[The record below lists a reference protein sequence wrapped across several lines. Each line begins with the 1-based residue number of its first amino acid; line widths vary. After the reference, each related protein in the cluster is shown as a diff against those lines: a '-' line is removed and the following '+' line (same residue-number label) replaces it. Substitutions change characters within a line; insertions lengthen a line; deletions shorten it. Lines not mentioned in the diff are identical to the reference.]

1 MELSPLMC
9 SWLMETAHSFHGAQR
24 RRFMAQTVEAFD
36 LSQRQAATH
45 LGWAR
50 DTVRKG
56 LHELH
61 SGITCLDNF
70 SARGRKPVEAHLPHL
85 LEDIADL
92 VHDQLQADP
101 TFQTTRLYCR
111 VSAAEV
117 RKQLI
122 DRKGYPETQMPSIT
136 TITAKLNRLGFRL
149 RPVTKCKP
157 QKNRR
162 KPMPYSSDWTWSIN
176 VPPSPRTRSVCPW
189 MPRLRSSSDHSPVG
203 GRVGSGPPV
212 WTMTSSRG
220 AA

>member
-1 MELSPLMC
+1 MELSPSMC
-9 SWLMETAHSFHGAQR
+9 SWLVETADSFHGAQR
-24 RRFMAQTVEAFD
+24 RRFIAQTVEALD
-36 LSQRQAATH
+36 LSQRQAALF

-61 SGITCLDNF
+61 SGITCRDNF

-85 LEDIADL
+85 LDDISAL
-92 VHDQLQADP
+92 VHDQLQTDP

-122 DRKGYPETQMPSIT
+122 DRKGYPENQVPSIQ
-136 TITAKLNRLGFRL
+136 TITTKLNRLGFRL

-157 QKNRR
+157 QK
-162 KPMPYSSDWTWSIN
+162 S
-176 VPPSPRTRSVCPW
+176 
-189 MPRLRSSSDHSPVG
+189 
-203 GRVGSGPPV
+203 
-212 WTMTSSRG
+212 
-220 AA
+220 